1 MSQILVSYI
10 TLFSY
15 LKPTD
20 LHQKVVLLETGTT
33 KPANEISLNFDVENP
48 VLNFNSLSEG
58 YHLYDYKDEL
68 NIGET
73 KYLYMRASFKN
84 AKSGKSDNLMIQSEP
99 DTIDKIIHKL
109 YTRYKLTRTT
119 TGYYYSIDDSYSSN
133 VTYTTNNN
141 GNDITVNLYQLKVL

>member
-20 LHQKVVLLETGTT
+20 LHQKGSTSRNYGTT

-133 VTYTTNNN
+133 VTY
-141 GNDITVNLYQLKVL
+141 DK

>member
-10 TLFSY
+10 TLFFIF
-15 LKPTD
+15 
-20 LHQKVVLLETGTT
+20 ETYRFTSKGSTSRNYGTT

-141 GNDITVNLYQLKVL
+141 GNVKSIN